1 MSLLWRILG
10 RDRAGGMVRPWALFG
25 PVVVLVIGLPLLRPL
40 RHPDP
45 AMVSDEE
52 LSRLATVQAM
62 VEHGTLA
69 IDQTDFT
76 STRLKVRRD
85 GHWYSDQPPVMS
97 ALLAPSYWVMS
108 RAAGIDFATKPHVA
122 TYLLTLLGV
131 TLPVA
136 LSAGL
141 IYRMGRL
148 FELRR
153 PWRAT
158 LGLVAVLAS
167 GMVSYATVL
176 NPHAPAAALVLCAA
190 ACLIHVSL
198 TNKRFHGSV
207 WLSLSGICAALAAA
221 IDPPAIVFVLLLPV
235 VVFGLRWT
243 RTQRLGGVAAFL
255 AGAALPLLLHASLS
269 SNVDGYGFRMR
280 GPTGND
286 SLFSFLNPD
295 SRSVGA
301 AYDSYAFDDEEPR
314 TLGERV
320 QVGAS
325 RVWSALI
332 GKHGLLSHFPI
343 VAVGVIGVS
352 LVMRRHWPAPT
363 KVLASVSLAGAIL
376 LLVLFTLRRA
386 DWHGSMFASRWF
398 VVFAPLLVF
407 WAGAW
412 LRKRHSKLGWTLAA
426 ALLAFSL
433 VASIVGATGPLPRD
447 GFIAAD
453 GSQRYTVAGALWNLM
468 NGADADGAE
477 SDARTATLAGS

>member
-10 RDRAGGMVRPWALFG
+10 RDRAGRMVRPWALFG
-25 PVVVLVIGLPLLRPL
+25 PVVVLVIALPLLRPL

-69 IDQTDFT
+69 IDETDFT
-76 STRLKVRRD
+76 STQLKVRRD

-122 TYLLTLLGV
+122 IYLLTLLGV

-158 LGLVAVLAS
+158 LGLVAVLSS

-176 NPHAPAAALVLCAA
+176 NPHAPAAALVLCAS

-198 TNKRFHGSV
+198 TNKRLHGSV
-207 WLSLSGICAALAAA
+207 WLSLAGLCAALAAA

-235 VVFGLRWT
+235 VVLGLRWT
-243 RTQRLGGVAAFL
+243 RTQRLGGVAAFVV
-255 AGAALPLLLHASLS
+255 GAALPLLLHAALS
-269 SNVDGYGFRMR
+269 SNVDGRGFRMR
-280 GPTGND
+280 GPAGND

-295 SRSVGA
+295 SRSVGP
-301 AYDSYAFDDEEPR
+301 AYDSYAFDDEDPQ
-314 TLGERV
+314 TFGERV

-325 RVWSALI
+325 RVWS
-332 GKHGLLSHFPI
+332 
-343 VAVGVIGVS
+343 
-352 LVMRRHWPAPT
+352 
-363 KVLASVSLAGAIL
+363 
-376 LLVLFTLRRA
+376 
-386 DWHGSMFASRWF
+386 
-398 VVFAPLLVF
+398 
-407 WAGAW
+407 
-412 LRKRHSKLGWTLAA
+412 
-426 ALLAFSL
+426 
-433 VASIVGATGPLPRD
+433 
-447 GFIAAD
+447 
-453 GSQRYTVAGALWNLM
+453 
-468 NGADADGAE
+468 
-477 SDARTATLAGS
+477 

>member
-1 MSLLWRILG
+1 MRLLWRILG
-10 RDRAGGMVRPWALFG
+10 RDRAGRMVRPWALFG
-25 PVVVLVIGLPLLRPL
+25 PVVVLMIALPLLRPL

-45 AMVSDEE
+45 GMVSDEE

-69 IDQTDFT
+69 IDRTDFT
-76 STRLKVRRD
+76 ATRLKVRRD
-85 GHWYSDQPPVMS
+85 GRWYSDQPPVMA
-97 ALLAPSYWVMS
+97 ALLAPSYWAMS
-108 RAAGIDFATKPHVA
+108 RAAGIDFATKPHLAV
-122 TYLLTLLGV
+122 YLLTLLGV

-158 LGLVAVLAS
+158 LGLVVVLAS

-176 NPHAPAAALVLCAA
+176 NPHAPAAALVLCGA

-198 TNKRFHGSV
+198 TNKRLHGSV
-207 WLSLSGICAALAAA
+207 WLTLAGLCAALAAA
-221 IDPPAIVFVLLLPV
+221 IDPPALVFLLLLPIV
-235 VVFGLRWT
+235 LFALRWT
-243 RTQRLGGVAAFL
+243 RAQRLGGVAAYL
-255 AGAALPLLLHASLS
+255 CGAALPLLLHGALS
-269 SNVDGYGFRMR
+269 SNVQGYGFRMR
-280 GPTGND
+280 GPAGND

-295 SRSVGA
+295 SRSIGP
-301 AYDSYAFDDEEPR
+301 AYDTYAFEDEDPR
-314 TLGERV
+314 SLGERLG
-320 QVGAS
+320 VGAS

-343 VAVGVIGVS
+343 VAIGVIGVS
-352 LVMRRHWPAPT
+352 MVMHRHWPAPT
-363 KVLASVSLAGAIL
+363 KSLAAVSLAGAVL

-412 LRKRHSKLGWTLAA
+412 LRRRHRATSWTLAA
-426 ALLAFSL
+426 GLLAFSL

-453 GSQRYTVAGALWNLM
+453 GSQRYTVAGALQKLM
-468 NGADADGAE
+468 EPQLRDDTV
-477 SDARTATLAGS
+477 SPTLGGG